1 MITDANQIMPLVSAA
16 LKKSTLPD
24 YDVHHHATAFHES
37 DFL

>member
-1 MITDANQIMPLVSAA
+1 MITYADQIMPLVSAA
-16 LKKSTLPD
+16 LQKSTLPD